1 MRFKR
6 MRTNWVQSSYELLM
20 LIILLLLNYGILPLQ
35 TPLGQVYATKNEEA
49 FQQGVIERP
58 ICDQELQTKYCNA
71 WYGGDV
77 HTGNI
82 MHQMFMIFCKTGI
95 HLIIEKLRSYLHVI
109 SDRM

>member
-1 MRFKR
+1 
-6 MRTNWVQSSYELLM
+6 M

-77 HTGNI
+77 HTGKTIYRILPEILRYVSFEYKQHNI
-82 MHQMFMIFCKTGI
+82 SFIF
-95 HLIIEKLRSYLHVI
+95 YP
-109 SDRM
+109 

>member
-6 MRTNWVQSSYELLM
+6 MRTNWVQRSYELLM

-49 FQQGVIERP
+49 FRQGVIERP

-77 HTGNI
+77 HTGNSI
-82 MHQMFMIFCKTGI
+82 YDKHIFFRCDKQY
-95 HLIIEKLRSYLHVI
+95 S
-109 SDRM
+109 S

>member
-1 MRFKR
+1 

-77 HTGNI
+77 HTGKTIYKIFQRYYGMFHLDINNI
-82 MHQMFMIFCKTGI
+82 IFHSCFI
-95 HLIIEKLRSYLHVI
+95 H
-109 SDRM
+109 RM

>member
-6 MRTNWVQSSYELLM
+6 MRTNWVQRSYELLM
-20 LIILLLLNYGILPLQ
+20 LIILLLLNFGILPLQ
-35 TPLGQVYATKNEEA
+35 KPLGQVYATKNEEA
-49 FQQGVIERP
+49 FRQGVIERP

-82 MHQMFMIFCKTGI
+82 MHQKFMIFCKI
-95 HLIIEKLRSYLHVI
+95 R
-109 SDRM
+109 

>member
-6 MRTNWVQSSYELLM
+6 MRTNWVQRSYELLM

-77 HTGNI
+77 HTGNLI
-82 MHQMFMIFCKTGI
+82 YQLNIILVRCDKILFLNEQCKTQHI
-95 HLIIEKLRSYLHVI
+95 FTIF
-109 SDRM
+109 